1 MKVKHLKRT
10 LKVLNKF
17 IKEVNKRDPEVMLD
31 MRVAH
36 KCAFYAVANT
46 LWSSQEVDK
55 LFRLVSNKG
64 RTLLSPKMYDSVVEL
79 FRCSEGNFP
88 EPNRTTWREW
98 LVVAEVTRCQL
109 KLEIAK
115 ANFKEMHLV
124 HVSK

>member
-17 IKEVNKRDPEVMLD
+17 IKEVNKRDPDVMLD

-36 KCAFYAVANT
+36 TCAFSAVANT
-46 LWSSQEVDK
+46 IWSSQAVDE
-55 LFRLVSNKG
+55 LFRLVGNKG
-64 RTLLSPKMYDSVVEL
+64 HMLLSPKMYNSVAEL
-79 FRCSEGNFP
+79 FKCCEGNFP
-88 EPNRTTWREW
+88 QPNRTTWREW
-98 LVVAEVTRCQL
+98 LIVAEVTRCQL

-115 ANFKEMHLV
+115 AKFKEMHIV